1 MLQVCGDVVAAAGGG
16 DVTRRSAVWLAMV
29 TFAAGIVA
37 GGYLF
42 SSSQPRS
49 FLALAQCD
57 GCYRVNDLAGL
68 LASVGVQRAHAALP
82 LVVKETERCLAIEHP
97 FPATRVHFVVFPK
110 KDIKSIADV
119 SLDDERYVFDCL
131 GVIRAL
137 VLEKRLQSYRVVTN
151 GPGLQTVTYL
161 HFHLLAR

>member
-1 MLQVCGDVVAAAGGG
+1 M
-16 DVTRRSAVWLAMV
+16 RRALLVGALA
-29 TFAAGIVA
+29 FAAGVVA

-49 FLALAQCD
+49 FLALSQCD
-57 GCYRVNDLAGL
+57 GCYQPKDLAGL

-82 LVVKETERCLAIEHP
+82 HVVKETDRCLAIEHP
-97 FPATRVHFVVFPK
+97 FPQARLHFVVFPK
-110 KDIKSIADV
+110 KDVKSIADV
-119 SLDDERYVFDCL
+119 SVDDERHVLDCL

-137 VLEKRLQSYRVVTN
+137 VTERGLRNYRVVTN